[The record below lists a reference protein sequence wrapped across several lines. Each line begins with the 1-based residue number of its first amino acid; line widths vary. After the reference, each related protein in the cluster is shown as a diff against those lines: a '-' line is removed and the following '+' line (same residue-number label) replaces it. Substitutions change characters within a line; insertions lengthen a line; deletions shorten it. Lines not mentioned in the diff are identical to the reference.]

1 MKKLAAAI
9 ALATLLPLAG
19 CATPYGYSS
28 GAWAHYD
35 SDYDYGHDGYDRPI
49 TYYGQADYSRAY
61 GNAYYAGQPYYYG
74 GYGQQPYYSYD
85 QSYYAPPQQA
95 YGPSWY
101 STYYS
106 GCGCNRN

>member
-19 CATPYGYSS
+19 CATPYGYSP
-28 GAWAHYD
+28 GAWANYDGGYD
-35 SDYDYGHDGYDRPI
+35 SGYQGYGG
-49 TYYGQADYSRAY
+49 GCCSRAGY
-61 GNAYYAGQPYYYG
+61 GDAYYSSQPYYYG
-74 GYGQQPYYSYD
+74 GYYD
-85 QSYYAPPQQA
+85 QPAYAPPPA

-106 GCGCNRN
+106 GCGCNRY